1 MQKVVFSRTV
11 DRVDGKNIRVHKG
24 DVVEGVNAIKR
35 QPGKDIVVYGGATFV
50 SSLLEHNL
58 IDELNLFVNPTA
70 LGNGLHIFKGRK
82 PLKLETSS
90 ITVRDCRLDL
100 PNRVIRLRGTN
111 QGASNFS
118 KERPGCDPCEFNDLS
133 GHVGLVGV
141 TRGE

>member
-1 MQKVVFSRTV
+1 MEAVGELKRQARQGPGRVRRRSLGVLTDSSRT
-11 DRVDGKNIRVHKG
+11 
-24 DVVEGVNAIKR
+24 
-35 QPGKDIVVYGGATFV
+35 
-50 SSLLEHNL
+50 L

-82 PLKLETSS
+82 PLKLESFQAVP
-90 ITVRDCRLDL
+90 VRDCRLDL

-111 QGASNFS
+111 QGACNFS